1 MRQEALNLRKY
12 NSTCVRTGRR
22 AVYLSCVAA
31 IAFLGLLLSTNQ
43 AQAQG
48 CIVARSPE
56 QVLPGIDQNGL
67 PTQQGGYLQAGHF
80 QLTVEERHQFSYQHF
95 VGDVYQ
101 EYRAQEKTQVE
112 NRINL
117 VTTNLTYQWTPRFSL
132 EIDMPL
138 LFASRKTQ
146 DSPIKYAA
154 QGLGD
159 IILGANG
166 WIWDPTKP
174 HRGNL
179 SGGLGVLVPS
189 GNDDVTNT
197 VNTNTTG
204 TGPVVESTVPVDYS
218 IQPGGGGWGLVG
230 QWQSFYNLAK
240 LIFYTDGDYIAT
252 QGGTNGV
259 QRSTST
265 TTPLED
271 YVAISDQYLMEGGVA
286 FGIPQVR
293 GLAGT
298 VGLRDEGVPAKN
310 LFPVSNDGFRRPGFA
325 VSGGPGMEYSHGSS
339 ILTAGIYKAIHRDR
353 TSSYPDEVYHTHG
366 DAAFAQYVWLAGYT
380 YRF

>member
-1 MRQEALNLRKY
+1 MKTQGDYRKRFPAQRRLIYWAEAIMLVLIC
-12 NSTCVRTGRR
+12 TF
-22 AVYLSCVAA
+22 LSAPR
-31 IAFLGLLLSTNQ
+31 

-56 QVLPGIDQNGL
+56 QVVPGIDANEL
-67 PTQQGGYLQAGHF
+67 STQQSTYLQPGHF
-80 QLTVEERHQFSYQHF
+80 QISVEERHQFSYQHF

-117 VTTNLTYQWTPRFSL
+117 VTTNLTYQWTPRFSV

-146 DSPIKYAA
+146 DSPIEYQA

-159 IILGANG
+159 MILGVNG
-166 WIWDPTKP
+166 WIWNPTKP

-179 SGGLGVLVPS
+179 SGGLGLLMPT

-197 VNTNTTG
+197 VNTNTSG
-204 TGPVVESTVPVDYS
+204 VGPPVIVTVPVDYS
-218 IQPGGGGWGLVG
+218 IQPGNGGWGLVG
-230 QWQSFYNLAK
+230 QWQGFYDLAH

-252 QGGTNGV
+252 QGGTNGIA
-259 QRSTST
+259 RGANLNPAK
-265 TTPLED
+265 PLEND
-271 YVAISDQYLMEGGVA
+271 VAIADEYLMEGGIA
-286 FGIPQVR
+286 FGIPRTR

-298 VGLRDEGVPAKN
+298 FGFRDEGVPAKN

-325 VSGGPGMEYSHGSS
+325 VTAGPGLEYFHDST
-339 ILTAGIYKAIHRDR
+339 ILTVGVYTAIHRDR
-353 TSSYPDEVYHTHG
+353 TRSYPDDIYGTHG
-366 DAAFAQYVWLAGYT
+366 DAAFAKYVWLAGYA